1 MLMQYF
7 ELSIA
12 GECGIAKGSSEINGT
27 ILINQARMIS
37 NTLNHVMIVM
47 SSRESA
53 DAMPHMN
60 RGFSNYTSHIA
71 DEKIF
76 IDSYKRGHGILKAF
90 LGIDAFL
97 LYPII
102 ATNGTENLRFL
113 SREKDLDLRIEQL
126 LGKANRMEKIVNR
139 NVSLSEA
146 FNDNSEFTLHSSLYG
161 LTDREIDTM
170 KSALFNGYYDWPRR
184 IDLSAISKNNNSS
197 KVTTLYHIRKAE
209 KKILESIFRK
219 NTSGQQVK

>member
-1 MLMQYF
+1 MQYF

-12 GECGIAKGSSEINGT
+12 GECGIATGSSEINGS

-37 NTLNHVMIVM
+37 NTLNHVMIIM
-47 SSRESA
+47 SNRESA

-60 RGFSNYTSHIA
+60 RDFSNYTSHIA

-76 IDSYKRGHGILKAF
+76 IDSYKRGHGVLKSF

-102 ATNGTENLRFL
+102 AANGVENFRLL
-113 SREKDLDLRIEQL
+113 SREKDLDARIEPL
-126 LGKANRMEKIVNR
+126 LGKANRIEKIVSR
-139 NVSLSEA
+139 NISLSEA
-146 FNDNSEFTLHSSLYG
+146 FNDNSGFTLQPSLYG
-161 LTDREIDTM
+161 LTDKEIDTM

-184 IDLSAISKNNNSS
+184 NDLSVISKNNNSS
-197 KVTTLYHIRKAE
+197 KVTTLYHIRRAE
-209 KKILESIFRK
+209 RKIFESIFRK
-219 NTSGQQVK
+219 NAESLNVK